1 MVKNLPL
8 LILMF
13 ITGCIISLITSHVE
27 MIPALE
33 WTLRGVGFI
42 ITIWSIIALLL
53 HLRIYNNPKK

>member
-8 LILMF
+8 LIFMF
-13 ITGCIISLITSHVE
+13 VTGCIISLITSKVE

-42 ITIWSIIALLL
+42 IIIWSIIALAL
-53 HLRIYNNPKK
+53 HVGIYSSKK

>member
-1 MVKNLPL
+1 
-8 LILMF
+8 MF
-13 ITGCIISLITSHVE
+13 IAGCIISLITSKVE

-53 HLRIYNNPKK
+53 HVRIYNSPKK